1 MSRGRVC
8 VSKLS
13 STSQFMPSV
22 DGNGQYLRAR
32 KLHHTVHVRVHRL
45 FHHHAVA
52 GLDEQRHDKVE
63 RLIRLREDLNFARG
77 RLHALRAEKGHE
89 LLPQEFIA
97 LIGAE
102 KYWHGPLPVSS
113 AAISPAT
120 RSDVYTSREATP
132 LPRE

>member
-13 STSQFMPSV
+13 STSQFMPFSST
-22 DGNGQYLRAR
+22 G
-32 KLHHTVHVRVHRL
+32 TVS
-45 FHHHAVA
+45 
-52 GLDEQRHDKVE
+52 
-63 RLIRLREDLNFARG
+63 IFAPASSITRYMSG
-77 RLHALRAEKGHE
+77 CTGSS
-89 LLPQEFIA
+89 ITT
-97 LIGAE
+97 
-102 KYWHGPLPVSS
+102 LPVSS